1 VSFVEYLNIPGGK
14 QLWKSAS
21 LSDLENSVSLK
32 NKVSKSFVRPFVQ
45 PMGRIFGGFPQLSV
59 SLINEKTEINMRM
72 DTHSRLSVTGR
83 HRSCAKSRHEKADWI
98 VVGSFFQ
105 KTRNG
110 NFFIGKKKVHVT
122 DARMGFSQVRA
133 SGRSETATRSRC
145 SPASSG
151 RGTPLGAP
159 R

>member
-1 VSFVEYLNIPGGK
+1 VSFVEYLNIPGGQTVVEKRFVERSRK
-14 QLWKSAS
+14 QCLFK
-21 LSDLENSVSLK
+21 K
-32 NKVSKSFVRPFVQ
+32 IIKVSKSFVRPFVQ

-110 NFFIGKKKVHVT
+110 NFFIGKKK
-122 DARMGFSQVRA
+122 ACNRRA
-133 SGRSETATRSRC
+133 YGIQSGSRVK
-145 SPASSG
+145 
-151 RGTPLGAP
+151 TL
-159 R
+159 

>member
-14 QLWKSAS
+14 QLWKSAL
-21 LSDLENSVSLK
+21 LSDLENSVSFRK
-32 NKVSKSFVRPFVQ
+32 TKSQNPLSDLSQ
-45 PMGRIFGGFPQLSV
+45 PMRRIFGGFPQLSV

-98 VVGSFFQ
+98 VVGSFFK

-110 NFFIGKKKVHVT
+110 NFFIPAEKKRYHWY
-122 DARMGFSQVRA
+122 M
-133 SGRSETATRSRC
+133 
-145 SPASSG
+145 
-151 RGTPLGAP
+151 
-159 R
+159 

>member
-1 VSFVEYLNIPGGK
+1 MEKRFVERSRKHFLFSK
-14 QLWKSAS
+14 K
-21 LSDLENSVSLK
+21 
-32 NKVSKSFVRPFVQ
+32 KVSKSFVRPFVQ

-98 VVGSFFQ
+98 VVGSFFK

-110 NFFIGKKKVHVT
+110 NFFIPAEKK
-122 DARMGFSQVRA
+122 RYM
-133 SGRSETATRSRC
+133 
-145 SPASSG
+145 
-151 RGTPLGAP
+151 
-159 R
+159 

>member
-1 VSFVEYLNIPGGK
+1 VSFVEYLNIPGGQTVVEKRFVERSRK
-14 QLWKSAS
+14 QCLFK
-21 LSDLENSVSLK
+21 K
-32 NKVSKSFVRPFVQ
+32 IIKVAKSFVRPFVQ

-110 NFFIGKKKVHVT
+110 NFFIPAEKKRYHWY
-122 DARMGFSQVRA
+122 M
-133 SGRSETATRSRC
+133 
-145 SPASSG
+145 
-151 RGTPLGAP
+151 
-159 R
+159 

>member
-1 VSFVEYLNIPGGK
+1 VEKRFVERSRK
-14 QLWKSAS
+14 QCLFS
-21 LSDLENSVSLK
+21 K

-110 NFFIGKKKVHVT
+110 NFFIPAEKKRYHWY
-122 DARMGFSQVRA
+122 M
-133 SGRSETATRSRC
+133 
-145 SPASSG
+145 
-151 RGTPLGAP
+151 
-159 R
+159 